1 MRIPEDVRNEIDALA
16 ALYELGDGAA
26 DALEAFVRLVDWGE
40 QNFVPKPDSED
51 RTPSRRGRRSWS
63 RAATKMLTES
73 LAGLDLE
80 PVRAARRLADIGT
93 GAGFPGVVLAIAL
106 PQARVALVERV
117 PEKCRF
123 LRRVT
128 TELGLNH
135 VDVVERPVQEWS
147 EGVGSCDVVTSRRA
161 GRPNAII
168 ERTAQ
173 LVRPGGAI
181 VMWQRQWDSPK
192 EALAADAAEAAGLRL
207 SRVHRIGR
215 RRLYLYEKAGA
226 G

>member
-1 MRIPEDVRNEIDALA
+1 MKVHEDVRAEIDALA
-16 ALYELGDGAA
+16 TLYELGDGAA
-26 DALEAFVRLVDWGE
+26 DGLEAFVRSVDWGE
-40 QNFVPKPDSED
+40 QNYVPKPDSED

-63 RAATKMLTES
+63 RAATKMLAES

-80 PVRAARRLADIGT
+80 PVREARRLADIGT
-93 GAGFPGVVLAIAL
+93 GAGFPGMVLAIAL

-123 LRRVT
+123 LRGVA

-135 VDVVERPVQEWS
+135 VDVVEVPVQEWS
-147 EGVGSCDVVTSRRA
+147 EGAGSCDVVTSRRA

-168 ERTAQ
+168 ERSAP
-173 LVRPGGAI
+173 LVRPGGA
-181 VMWQRQWDSPK
+181 VVLWQGQRDSAK

-215 RRLYLYEKAGA
+215 RHLYMYEKAGA